1 LSAKQVHNEA
11 KPIFSVA
18 ERERCGNVY
27 SAQEQGEKQTRVGQS
42 SSLVMMVQY
51 FKK

>member
-11 KPIFSVA
+11 KPIFLWLKEKDVKM
-18 ERERCGNVY
+18 Y

-42 SSLVMMVQY
+42 KSCDDGAI
-51 FKK
+51 F